1 MWGREWER
9 SLHCGVRPVSN
20 ASCHPPEKLRRGV
33 PAPAIFSWR
42 VLRGKIQRAKSPAG
56 SQVPFPTLRQSL
68 SLYIELGINY

>member
-9 SLHCGVRPVSN
+9 SLHHGVRPVLN
-20 ASCHPPEKLRRGV
+20 ASRHLPEKLRRGV

-42 VLRGKIQRAKSPAG
+42 MLRGKIQRAKSPAG
-56 SQVPFPTLRQSL
+56 SQVPFPTLCQSL